1 MTKPLKYTVVSLSS
15 GLLAILLVGTFLG
28 RSEAAEDA
36 YRHFAVY
43 SEVLSRVKSDYV
55 EEPDMKS
62 VTLGAI
68 NGLLESVDPFA
79 SYLSADQFK
88 QYLKSKENPRAGTGL
103 VLSRRYGYVS
113 IVGSIP
119 GTPAHTLGLTT
130 GEVIEA
136 INGVATRDM
145 PLAFAEVLL
154 DGEQG
159 SNVELSVLRL
169 RRGSEAQ
176 KMGLT
181 RTAVR
186 MPAITANTPAEGV
199 GYIQVP
205 TLEAGKAARVA
216 QQLAQFE
223 KDGVQKLV
231 LDLRYCAYGSPD
243 EGVALANLFQSSGLI
258 TYSSGQKSPRED
270 FNADPAKTVW
280 KHPVVVLINR
290 GTASGAEV
298 AAAALGDSK
307 RAQLV
312 GERTYGEAARR
323 KSITLDDGSA
333 VILAVAKFYSPSGK
347 SIPDNG
353 VTPGV
358 AVNEPEPAS
367 GADDED
373 NLPAPPQDEPAKP
386 GRDAQL
392 DKALEILTGVKP
404 AAATPKAA

>member
-1 MTKPLKYTVVSLSS
+1 MTRPLKYTVVSLSS
-15 GLLAILLVGTFLG
+15 GLLAVLLVGTFLG

-68 NGLLESVDPFA
+68 NGLLESIDPFA

-88 QYLKSKENPRAGTGL
+88 QYLKAKESPRASTGL

-113 IVGSIP
+113 VVASIP
-119 GTPAHTLGLTT
+119 GTPAHVLGLTT

-159 SNVELSVLRL
+159 SNVELSVLRI

-181 RTAVR
+181 RTAIK
-186 MPAITANTPAEGV
+186 MPDIAVKTPAEGV

-205 TLEAGKAARVA
+205 TLEAGKTARI
-216 QQLAQFE
+216 QRQLAQFE

-231 LDLRYCAYGSPD
+231 LDLRYCAYGTPD

-270 FNADPAKTVW
+270 FKADPAKAVW

-323 KSITLDDGSA
+323 KPITLDDGSA

-353 VTPGV
+353 VTPTV
-358 AVNEPEPAS
+358 AVNEPEAS
-367 GADDED
+367 GDTDDED
-373 NLPAPPQDEPAKP
+373 APAEPAQPEPKP
-386 GRDAQL
+386 GADVQL
-392 DKALEILTGVKP
+392 EKALEILTGNKP
-404 AAATPKAA
+404 AAAPAKAA